1 MIRYVNSHQLSK
13 FPVLVDGMFRDRAA
27 QFHDRM
33 KWDVTVDDRGWEQD
47 QYDALGPLYIIYE
60 NEDGT
65 HGGSGRLM
73 PTTGRTMIGEHFTHL
88 TDGVSIQSPTIW
100 EITRFCVSPA
110 VSRNPRKAMEITTS
124 LLLAGIDAGLRFGLE
139 FYVAVFDEP
148 MGRVYRML
156 DFSPDVMGEAGES
169 PHRVFAGLWPVS
181 QEVRDNM
188 AKRVV
193 EHEAI
198 AKAAFELELGVA
210 A

>member
-1 MIRYVNSHQLSK
+1 MIRYLNSHQLSK
-13 FPVLVDGMFRDRAA
+13 YPVLADSMFKDRVA

-33 KWDVTVDDRGWEQD
+33 KWDVSVDERGWEQD
-47 QYDALGPLYIIYE
+47 QYDGLGPLYIVYE

-100 EITRFCVSPA
+100 EITRFCISPEMA
-110 VSRNPRKAMEITTS
+110 GNPRKALEITTS

-156 DFSPDVMGEAGES
+156 DFAPDIMGESGES

-181 QEVRDNM
+181 LEVRDNM
-188 AKRVV
+188 AKRVA